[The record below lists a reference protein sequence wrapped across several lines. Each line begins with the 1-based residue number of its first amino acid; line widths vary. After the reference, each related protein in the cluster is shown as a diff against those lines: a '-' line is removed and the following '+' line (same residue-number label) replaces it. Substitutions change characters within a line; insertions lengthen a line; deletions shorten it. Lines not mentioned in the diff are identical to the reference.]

1 MRSQIEKLPRGK
13 FLLGF
18 SGGVD
23 SSALFFL
30 LLESKVE
37 FDIAIVDYALRE
49 QSKDEVAY
57 AQSLARKYHK
67 LCHHTLS
74 PKIKGNFEAQARA
87 FRYEFFHS
95 LVLEYCYDGVI
106 LAHQLDDRVEW
117 MMMQF
122 CKGAGLNTL
131 LGSEF
136 KSKYKGIEI
145 FRPLLNV
152 QKKELYA
159 YCKKCQILFFEDES
173 NKDDRYLRNDFR
185 KHLQPLVAK
194 YAQGMSKSLEYLS
207 KEKAKLYPKKEM
219 KTFLGIDFWQRG
231 NDMEDMH
238 QLDLNFKKRGYILST
253 KQKQEIIRCDFSCE
267 IVHFVIESTK
277 SKIFLFPKTEKKMNG
292 EFRDFARRY
301 RIPKRLRVHLFS
313 YMNDSKQILEFLE
326 KNQIGI
332 YEA

>member
-1 MRSQIEKLPRGK
+1 MRSQIEKLPKGK

-30 LLESKVE
+30 LLHSSID
-37 FDIAIVDYALRE
+37 FDIAIVDYALRD
-49 QSKDEVAY
+49 QSKEEVAY
-57 AQSLARKYHK
+57 AQSLAREYGK

-74 PKIKGNFEAQARA
+74 PKFTSNFESQARE

-95 LVLEYCYDGVI
+95 LILKHHYEGLI

-136 KSKYKGIEI
+136 ESEYRGMKIL
-145 FRPLLNV
+145 RPLLNT
-152 QKKELYA
+152 QKKELYDF
-159 YCKKCQILFFEDES
+159 CQKNQIRFFEDES
-173 NKDDRYLRNDFR
+173 NTDEKYLRNDFR
-185 KHLQPLVAK
+185 KYLQPLIAK
-194 YAQGMSKSLEYLS
+194 HAKGMAKSFEYLYIE
-207 KEKAKLYPKKEM
+207 KEKLYPKKEV
-219 KTFLGIDFWQRG
+219 KSFLDIDFWQRR
-231 NDMEDMH
+231 NESEDMH
-238 QLDLNFKKRGYILST
+238 QLDLSFKKRGYILSA

-267 IVHFVIESTK
+267 IVDFVIESES
-277 SKIFLFPKTEKKMNG
+277 SKIFLFPKKQVKMSL
-292 EFRDFARRY
+292 EFRDFARKH
-301 RIPKRLRVHLFS
+301 RIPKRLRGYLFAS
-313 YMNDSKQILEFLE
+313 LKEREKILEFLE